1 MMDNI
6 DQIPAA
12 HRKKTCILILGPTAV
27 GKTALAIQVAQ
38 HFSTE
43 IISCDSRQCFKE
55 LNIGVAKPTVEELA
69 LVQHYFINSHSIHD
83 TVNAASFE
91 QYALEQ
97 LNAIFK
103 EKDIAV
109 MVGGTGLYAK
119 AFCEGMDTIPAIDEK
134 LRQQLNEQY
143 QQKGIEWLQQE
154 VKQSDPVYF
163 ERGEIHNPQRLL
175 RVLEVVMQTGSSITS
190 FQTNEKKQRDFNII
204 KIGLELPRDVLYD
217 RINKRVDQ
225 MIEQGLLKEIKNLLP
240 YKDLNAL
247 QTVGYKELFSYFN
260 HEVSFEL
267 AINDIKKNTRHYA
280 KRQMTWFKKDAA
292 IKWCGVSFEEAL
304 NIVKNSL
311 HQKVD

>member
-55 LNIGVAKPTVEELA
+55 LNIGVAKPSAEELA
-69 LVQHYFINSHSIHD
+69 MVDHYFINSHSIQE

-91 QYALEQ
+91 QYALEKV
-97 LNAIFK
+97 NTIFTDH
-103 EKDIAV
+103 DIAV

-119 AFCEGMDTIPAIDEK
+119 AFCEGMDEIPAIDEQ
-134 LRQQLNEQY
+134 LRKQLNERY
-143 QQKGIEWLQQE
+143 QQSGIEWLQEE
-154 VKQSDPVYF
+154 VKLLDPVYF
-163 ERGEIHNPQRLL
+163 ERGEIQNPQRLL
-175 RVLEVVMQTGSSITS
+175 RALEVVMQSGKSITT
-190 FQTNEKKQRDFNII
+190 FQTNFKKQRDFNII
-204 KIGLELPRDVLYD
+204 KIGLELPREELYS

-225 MIEQGLLKEIKNLLP
+225 MMEQGLLEEVKNLLP

-247 QTVGYKELFSYFN
+247 QTVGYRELFSYFN
-260 HEVSFEL
+260 NELSFEL

-280 KRQMTWFKKDAA
+280 KRQMTWFKKDVA

-304 NIVKNSL
+304 NIVKKSL
-311 HQKVD
+311 HQKAG

>member
-1 MMDNI
+1 MMDNL

-83 TVNAASFE
+83 TVNAALFE

-154 VKQSDPVYF
+154 VKRLDPVYF

-225 MIEQGLLKEIKNLLP
+225 MIGQGLLKEVKNLLP

-292 IKWCGVSFEEAL
+292 IKWCGVSFDEAL
-304 NIVKNSL
+304 NIVKNSP
-311 HQKVD
+311 HQKAG

>member
-83 TVNAASFE
+83 TVNAALFE

-225 MIEQGLLKEIKNLLP
+225 MIGQGLLKEVKNLLP

-292 IKWCGVSFEEAL
+292 IKWCGVSFDEAL
-304 NIVKNSL
+304 NIVKNSP
-311 HQKVD
+311 HQKAG

>member
-83 TVNAASFE
+83 TVNAALFE

-292 IKWCGVSFEEAL
+292 IKWCGVKFEEAL
-304 NIVKNSL
+304 NIVKKSL
-311 HQKVD
+311 NQKAG